1 MTLNACFSS
10 LYFLRAGVTEV
21 HPHTHSGGGS
31 AGDPQGSVTAM
42 SHPYPWSFFYWLR
55 KVSVPWKACNCTN
68 SNQAPSQGQLPSLE
82 SQPHTLG
89 REKKS
94 KQLALLGCSVIPWQ
108 RQSQSTYISTT
119 KGKRLVWTGNNPQTS
134 LCLCRVWRVSHHSPS
149 LQTSPKKHSPTGCQA
164 IANKMQCGWRT
175 GCVET
180 AFLTCYNLPQQRT
193 QGSRHILCPLLP
205 TLSFYCNSP
214 GKCRDRTAGKTSK
227 SPPPQPACR
236 TLLGI
241 SSP

>member
-10 LYFLRAGVTEV
+10 LYFLRA
-21 HPHTHSGGGS
+21 
-31 AGDPQGSVTAM
+31 M
-42 SHPYPWSFFYWLR
+42 SHPYPLSYFYWLR
-55 KVSVPWKACNCTN
+55 KVSVPLE
-68 SNQAPSQGQLPSLE
+68 GLQLQKQ
-82 SQPHTLG
+82 QPGPLPGSGPQPWVMPLTLG

-94 KQLALLGCSVIPWQ
+94 KQLALLGCGVIPWQ

-119 KGKRLVWTGNNPQTS
+119 KDKRLVWTGNNPKTS
-134 LCLCRVWRVSHHSPS
+134 LRLCRVWRVSHHSPS
-149 LQTSPKKHSPTGCQA
+149 LQTSPKKQSPTRCQA

-180 AFLTCYNLPQQRT
+180 AFLTCYKLPQQRT
-193 QGSRHILCPLLP
+193 PGQRHTLCPLLP

-214 GKCRDRTAGKTSK
+214 GKCKDKTAGKTSK

-241 SSP
+241 LSP